1 MGVEAAINYD
11 DLRRLAKRRLPRIA
25 FDFLEGGVDDEQG
38 LAQNVAA
45 FSRRRLVPRYLI
57 DISACDQSTDLFG
70 RTYASPFG
78 IAPTGG
84 AALFRP
90 GADLMLARAARDANI
105 PFIISGASTATM
117 EELQAIAPDHCWYQV
132 YLARDRKIT
141 DDMIARAD
149 ALRFSTLVLTVD
161 VPVPVRRERN
171 LRNGFSRPMRPTWSA
186 KVEALRHP
194 AWLLDYFLK
203 PGLSASNWVKYA
215 RPGASSE
222 EVLDFLSSQFQI
234 PATWAD
240 VEHIRKLWP
249 RTFVLKGVM
258 HPDDAKR
265 AAALGVD
272 GIMVSNHGGRQ
283 LDRAP
288 SPLEVLPG
296 IRNAAGGKLTLMF
309 DSGIRRGS
317 DIVTTLCLGAKFA
330 FVGRWPLYGVTAGGE
345 AGARHAVDMIR
356 TEVGTVMAQLGA
368 PTIADMG
375 PGFLF
380 PEAEKRASNEP
391 AGSMGLEA
399 AINPARDPA

>member
-38 LAQNVAA
+38 LTQNFAA
-45 FSRRRLVPRYLI
+45 FSRRRLVPKYMV
-57 DISACDQSTDLFG
+57 DTSACDQSTRLLG
-70 RTYASPFG
+70 HTYASPFG

-117 EELQAIAPDHCWYQV
+117 EELQEIAPDHCWYQV
-132 YLARDRKIT
+132 YLARDRGIT

-149 ALRFSTLVLTVD
+149 ALRLSALVLTVD
-161 VPVPVRRERN
+161 VPTQVRRERD

-186 KVEALRHP
+186 TFEALLHP
-194 AWLLDYFLK
+194 WWLLDYLTK
-203 PGLSASNWVKYA
+203 PGLSASNWAKYA
-215 RPGASSE
+215 RPRASNE

-234 PATWAD
+234 PVTWAD

-249 RTFVLKGVM
+249 RTFVLKGIM
-258 HPDDAKR
+258 HPDDARR

-272 GIMVSNHGGRQ
+272 GIIVSNHGGRQ

-288 SPLEVLPG
+288 SPLEVLPA
-296 IRNAAGGKLTLMF
+296 IREAVGDKLTLMF

-317 DIVTTLCLGAKFA
+317 DIVITLCLGAKFA
-330 FVGRWPLYGVTAGGE
+330 FVGRWTLYGVTAGGE
-345 AGARHAVDMIR
+345 AGARHAVEMIR
-356 TEVGTVMAQLGA
+356 TEVRTVMVQLGA
-368 PTIADMG
+368 PNIAALG
-375 PGFLF
+375 PDFLF
-380 PEAEKRASNEP
+380 PETEESAWIEP
-391 AGSMGLEA
+391 AALPGA
-399 AINPARDPA
+399 